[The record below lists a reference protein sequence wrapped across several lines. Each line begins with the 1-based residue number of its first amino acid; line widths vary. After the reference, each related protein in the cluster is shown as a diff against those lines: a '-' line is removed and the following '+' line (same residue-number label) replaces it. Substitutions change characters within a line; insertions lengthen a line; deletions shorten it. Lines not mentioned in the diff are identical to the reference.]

1 MRLLAATL
9 LASAMLGCSLL
20 SGGAVRF
27 EGTSMLPG
35 IKDGDRLVL
44 ARFDR
49 GAEFDVKRG
58 DIILFLYT
66 GDPEAFYVKR
76 LVGLPG
82 DTVELREGRVFVDG
96 QGLPEPYV
104 DPKLNEMRDSAPP
117 VHVEPHHYYVLGDNR
132 DNSSDSRF
140 WGPVPEKYILGKVL
154 NR

>member
-9 LASAMLGCSLL
+9 LASATLGCSIFG
-20 SGGAVRF
+20 GGAVRF

-58 DIILFLYT
+58 DIVLFRYPK
-66 GDPEAFYVKR
+66 DPEKMYLKR

-82 DTVELREGRVFVDG
+82 ETVEVRGGRVFVNG
-96 QGLPEPYV
+96 EELAEPYV
-104 DPKLNEMRDSAPP
+104 DPKLNEARDSQPP
-117 VHVEPHHYYVLGDNR
+117 VFVEPRHYYVLGDNR
-132 DNSSDSRF
+132 DNSADSRI
-140 WGPVPEKYILGKVL
+140 WGLVPERYVIGKVAG
-154 NR
+154 R